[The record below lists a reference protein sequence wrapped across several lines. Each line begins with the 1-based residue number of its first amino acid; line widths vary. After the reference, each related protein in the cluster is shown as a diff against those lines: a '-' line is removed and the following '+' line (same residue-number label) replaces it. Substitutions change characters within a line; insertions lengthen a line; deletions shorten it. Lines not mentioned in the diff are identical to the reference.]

1 MLIHFTLN
9 GKPVAADLPPERR
22 LLDVL
27 REDFLLTGTKEACGE
42 GECGACTILLDGEAV
57 HACLLPVGQVEGR
70 SVETI
75 EGLMENGQLDVIQQ
89 AFVDH
94 AAIQCGFCTPG
105 FLMSSVA
112 LLEQNRRFSD
122 DEIRKLLSGNMC
134 RCTGYENII
143 RAVRK
148 TMENRLD
155 GKKEE

>member
-9 GKPVAADLPPERR
+9 GKPTTAELPPERR

-57 HACLLPVGQVEGR
+57 HACLIPVGQVEGR

-105 FLMSSVA
+105 MIMSTKG
-112 LLEQNRRFSD
+112 LLLKHPDPTEE
-122 DEIRKLLSGNMC
+122 EIRTALSGNIC
-134 RCTGYENII
+134 RCTGYVQTVA
-143 RAVRK
+143 AVK
-148 TMENRLD
+148 DAAKRLR
-155 GKKEE
+155 EVART

>member
-105 FLMSSVA
+105 MIMSTKG
-112 LLEQNRRFSD
+112 LLLKNPDPTEE
-122 DEIRKLLSGNMC
+122 EIRTALSGNIC
-134 RCTGYENII
+134 RCTGYVQTVA
-143 RAVRK
+143 AVK
-148 TMENRLD
+148 DAAKRLR
-155 GKKEE
+155 EVART

>member
-9 GKPVAADLPPERR
+9 GKPTAADLPPERR

-105 FLMSSVA
+105 MIMSTRG
-112 LLEQNRRFSD
+112 LLLKNPDPTEE
-122 DEIRKLLSGNMC
+122 EIRTALSGNIC
-134 RCTGYENII
+134 RCTGYVQTVA
-143 RAVRK
+143 AVK
-148 TMENRLD
+148 DAAKRLR
-155 GKKEE
+155 EVART

>member
-9 GKPVAADLPPERR
+9 GKPVTADLPPERR

-105 FLMSSVA
+105 MIMSTKG
-112 LLEQNRRFSD
+112 LLLKNPDPTEE
-122 DEIRKLLSGNMC
+122 EIRTALSGNIC
-134 RCTGYENII
+134 RCTGYVQTVA
-143 RAVRK
+143 AVK
-148 TMENRLD
+148 DAAKRLR
-155 GKKEE
+155 EVART

>member
-1 MLIHFTLN
+1 MLIQFTLN
-9 GKPVAADLPPERR
+9 GKPTAAELPPERR

-57 HACLLPVGQVEGR
+57 HACLIPVGQVEGR

-105 FLMSSVA
+105 MIMSTKG
-112 LLEQNRRFSD
+112 LLLKHPDPTEE
-122 DEIRKLLSGNMC
+122 EIRTALSGNIC
-134 RCTGYENII
+134 RCTGYVQTVA
-143 RAVRK
+143 AVK
-148 TMENRLD
+148 DAAKRLR
-155 GKKEE
+155 EVART